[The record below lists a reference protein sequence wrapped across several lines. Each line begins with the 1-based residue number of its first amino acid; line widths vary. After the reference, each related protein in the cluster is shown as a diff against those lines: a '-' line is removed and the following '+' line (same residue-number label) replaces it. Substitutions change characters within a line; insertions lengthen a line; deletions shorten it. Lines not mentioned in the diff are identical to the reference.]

1 MNKNM
6 KKMLSLL
13 AVLLCLSACD
23 DWGVET
29 DYIPIELVVTVCDAD
44 GNDLLDST
52 VVGNLVD
59 GAPITATYKD
69 EEYTCKGYREV
80 WYPDTRTYMPNFY
93 GLKFQ
98 DKYQYNKDIPSTGYT
113 EPQKRGLLLF
123 GEFSGEQK
131 HDLTEVTLH
140 WPDGTQDV
148 IAFKNHR
155 AGVSHCTY
163 YLNGK
168 KTTLPIHITK

>member
-1 MNKNM
+1 MNKNL

-23 DWGVET
+23 DFET
-29 DYIPIELVVTVCDAD
+29 DYYPIVLEVVVSDAE

-59 GAPITATYKD
+59 GAPITATYEG
-69 EEYTCKGYREV
+69 EEYTCRSYP
-80 WYPDTRTYMPNFY
+80 WYWDNWDTRTYMPFFY
-93 GLKFQ
+93 GLMFR